1 MNTSPRNQH
10 IAVGVGIIVVTI
22 LFFGGTI
29 WEFVTKAP
37 SSTSSY
43 PTDSS
48 EVTLGS
54 QNPSQVQQ
62 KAANISQVSGIEIY
76 DIKIGSGAEAAPGKT
91 VKADYVAVLLD
102 GTQFDSSLERGVP
115 YEFKLGN
122 GSVIKGLDLGVVGM
136 RVGGIRQLVVS
147 PELGFGPQT
156 IGLVPAN
163 ATLIFQVELKEV
175 K

>member
-1 MNTSPRNQH
+1 MNTPRRNQQ

-22 LFFGGTI
+22 LFFGGNI
-29 WEFVTKAP
+29 WEFITGSQNPA
-37 SSTSSY
+37 TTY
-43 PTDSS
+43 PTISP

-54 QNPSQVQQ
+54 QNPSEVQQ

-76 DIKIGSGAEAAPGKT
+76 DIKIGTGAEAAPGKT

-136 RVGGIRQLVVS
+136 KVGGIRQLVVS